1 MILGAQGSMQ
11 TACGSD
17 GSGLRADTKAAV
29 DRYVRWW
36 GALGKG
42 QFYCCDEDHSKV
54 LRATHKGGLGAA
66 KGGQN
71 IQEVRDSRFRTRDKG
86 GRGMPSDLDE
96 HDVHVQPDEVGP
108 LAAYLAAEVAQVPVE
123 DLDGRALE
131 GLPGLDVSLGR
142 PRMDLRSTRG
152 KRQPTAAVV
161 QRCFCLLC
169 YPDESLWAWKDGM
182 SGEEMQAH
190 LAASHPRETFP
201 CGCPDRGCRCEGA
214 KYRTIHLQKVLE
226 STRVGGSNL
235 PSKFVRVDAPETV
248 DPPAAEPA
256 TEGAGQQGAAA
267 AAADE
272 EAAWRALRDRCR
284 VVQPT
289 VVFGDTAAAVDV
301 PYRFA
306 TLLGMDTHF
315 LNGVDLAAFQK
326 LKARREMP
334 GDHAVV
340 ALFLANFDVLGAAYF
355 RGIALLHQDHK
366 RDMGKIAGRSSG
378 GAAKAKGAFPM
389 QDSTIVSYLEN
400 WREVLVYLLR
410 RFLIHTRKM
419 TYDAGHLPRID
430 WSTQET
436 QLPLEISTTIMPTV
450 FPRRSVLDAFIDL
463 VCFAEARLETPAAD
477 AGAAGWLDKLLTVSL
492 ALSEDIVAGDKFA
505 CALVGATAASCTRA
519 DGVKHP
525 TVASKGISGIIAC
538 VKATFVAWSHRESA
552 LWSTGA
558 DWDFAYTM
566 FARPYFAYF
575 STRPGALTS
584 RPGSY
589 VPITALACLYEC
601 RNVGIE
607 ESFNTAGLTTTAL
620 RDGGQTAIHGAN
632 SELNIHDFRAANGQ
646 QIARLHRCLVDLL
659 LLDAAGLP
667 EQASVPA
674 MQAFIDND
682 VPFPD
687 ITDDWT
693 DRESGTSAY
702 TQTFGKDGP
711 PLLLD
716 RVWDGDRRRAWTTPD
731 RVSGGVRFRQDA
743 TAAYFRQVHAFLGD
757 LLVTAFLLA
766 GVQSRGT
773 EFLTMRHTNTP
784 QHGQRNL
791 FWFGNMCQWGA
802 EIRYHKGD
810 NDTEAGDSAWHFF
823 PPHLSYV
830 ISYYLLYVQP
840 FTQVL
845 IQEMAGGATVDHS
858 PFLCG
863 TAPDAQRSRVLA
875 GEIRRMMDRVPP
887 SDLMQ
892 ALAGC
897 SGAAR
902 AAVAQEEMGDD
913 YADDDG
919 DESRLD
925 GEYAYDKADPSNA
938 RLGHC
943 WPRRPGGEDDGDMLG
958 QLETLCRTLRGLA
971 RDSAMADAVDAG
983 DGGSLAGIT
992 IGSGTGLVTSLWETA
1007 APQQVPPRRASAGPS
1022 DFSPGFWNNRKFYIE
1037 LARFFERRLGTK
1049 IGIASLRHIME
1060 IWARHLTEGLRE
1072 DAASL
1077 STVQG
1082 MTDCLL
1088 GAMHEQAGHSDRTA
1102 AIKYALSQPF
1112 LHWGRGR
1119 EKIGRHARASMVMHA
1134 FLLSDDMV
1142 GRPMTPTLL
1151 TRLSESPNDLGAEA
1165 DAGRLR
1171 ALLTSRDAVVQMNRL
1186 CAGDRAVNDQPLA
1199 FLQACCGV
1207 GGHGASFKPA
1217 QEGALRFA
1225 YDGRPLSVVV
1235 LPTGGGKTI
1244 VAFAGARLPGRG
1256 VTLLVVPF
1264 ANLLEAMRRRAAA
1277 AGILAL
1283 TSEQLS
1289 AREAAFHHGTKML
1302 ICTPEALHTASSSPS
1317 DFAAIVQRLVDEH
1330 LLDRVVLDE
1339 YHNLLV
1345 SMFQD
1350 FRRPFLHILHRLAA
1364 VPRWIVLTA
1373 TLPPTH
1379 ETFLVKTLRL
1389 ARDGY
1394 YRPIE
1399 AAKEA
1404 TLLPAPHDAG
1414 LDPPD
1419 GRGPQRHVDAVF
1431 RASVERSN
1439 LSYRVRTYRALHD
1452 LVDSLACEITTRNTV
1467 TGHLPRPPKTI
1478 VLLFMDVASATV
1490 VADGLGRVLVCA
1502 AHHYKGDRRR
1512 QDAVRQALQ
1521 EYEDAPD
1528 AYATATATAPAGRV
1542 APEMAA
1548 AWRLE
1553 DVPCLVGTSVIGES
1567 QDVGADAVICV
1578 QGFPIGA
1585 TTLDQ
1590 GFGRGARDGRPGT
1603 ATCFYK
1609 QGDADDAL
1617 IAPARHAGADV
1628 TADEVG
1634 MAETRESKAVVA
1646 QFLSTSQCRRV
1657 PLATYFNWASRR
1669 TRCDSL
1675 TGDLLCDLCE
1685 DRKNDG
1691 AAADTADAEGAG
1703 RATPARPTVHRA
1715 PPTPPADPA
1724 GPRRKLPAG
1733 WQQTGGGADRRKR
1746 VRRLDRD
1753 DAAARPKK
1761 APPQTMTPSQ
1771 EAHRHHRLP
1780 GDETSARGPRSHT
1793 LAPASSRAVRKPE
1806 SATLQVDYGNPP
1818 WDATEEPDNGDGNDD
1833 NDDDDDNIV
1842 YSRARTHARI
1852 RCAGPMQ
1859 PLAQA
1864 ATGSSNLRRMQ
1875 PSSEVVQR
1883 SGSKLQAYND
1893 LPYIEML
1900 YGEEAFCIVCRVLQ
1914 GCIADGHMSDECS
1927 LLEQD
1932 VGSGV
1937 KLKGALRKVLEAMKD
1952 KSVKM
1957 PNATCWKCCRPQPGP
1972 GAEDPLPRYICRGM
1986 VRGAFVCRSP
1996 GTEYH
2001 DRSRDYR
2008 GADGA
2013 GRYPS
2018 LGVAFCLLLLLQDRK
2033 RTAGVLRMLGAPTS
2047 FVACFDV
2054 GSEAAAA
2061 AAGQTG
2067 QSLDWWQDPSR
2078 LRDVVRA
2085 RVRSGEGNEWKEL
2098 LQRKGLCTRR
2108 NCELA
2113 LFVLFVAHSLGLRA
2127 RDGNR
2132 VRRWEDVVAARNSS
2146 PPLSSQMHQPVVRQ
2160 REQQDAGHD
2169 WAF

>member
-1 MILGAQGSMQ
+1 G
-11 TACGSD
+11 
-17 GSGLRADTKAAV
+17 
-29 DRYVRWW
+29 DR
-36 GALGKG
+36 
-42 QFYCCDEDHSKV
+42 
-54 LRATHKGGLGAA
+54 GG
-66 KGGQN
+66 
-71 IQEVRDSRFRTRDKG
+71 
-86 GRGMPSDLDE
+86 
-96 HDVHVQPDEVGP
+96 GP
-108 LAAYLAAEVAQVPVE
+108 
-123 DLDGRALE
+123 
-131 GLPGLDVSLGR
+131 
-142 PRMDLRSTRG
+142 TRG
-152 KRQPTAAVV
+152 
-161 QRCFCLLC
+161 
-169 YPDESLWAWKDGM
+169 
-182 SGEEMQAH
+182 
-190 LAASHPRETFP
+190 
-201 CGCPDRGCRCEGA
+201 
-214 KYRTIHLQKVLE
+214 
-226 STRVGGSNL
+226 GG
-235 PSKFVRVDAPETV
+235 
-248 DPPAAEPA
+248 
-256 TEGAGQQGAAA
+256 

-355 RGIALLHQDHK
+355 RGIALLHQ
-366 RDMGKIAGRSSG
+366 
-378 GAAKAKGAFPM
+378 
-389 QDSTIVSYLEN
+389 
-400 WREVLVYLLR
+400 
-410 RFLIHTRKM
+410 
-419 TYDAGHLPRID
+419 
-430 WSTQET
+430 
-436 QLPLEISTTIMPTV
+436 
-450 FPRRSVLDAFIDL
+450 
-463 VCFAEARLETPAAD
+463 
-477 AGAAGWLDKLLTVSL
+477 
-492 ALSEDIVAGDKFA
+492 
-505 CALVGATAASCTRA
+505 
-519 DGVKHP
+519 
-525 TVASKGISGIIAC
+525 GISGIIAC

-716 RVWDGDRRRAWTTPD
+716 RV
-731 RVSGGVRFRQDA
+731 
-743 TAAYFRQVHAFLGD
+743 HAFLGD

-773 EFLTMRHTNTP
+773 EFLTMRHTNTPP

-992 IGSGTGLVTSLWETA
+992 NGSGTGLVTSLWETA

-1102 AIKYALSQPF
+1102 AIK
-1112 LHWGRGR
+1112 
-1119 EKIGRHARASMVMHA
+1119 HARASMVMHA

-1452 LVDSLACEITTRNTV
+1452 LVDGLACEITTRNT
-1467 TGHLPRPPKTI
+1467 
-1478 VLLFMDVASATV
+1478 
-1490 VADGLGRVLVCA
+1490 
-1502 AHHYKGDRRR
+1502 
-1512 QDAVRQALQ
+1512 
-1521 EYEDAPD
+1521 
-1528 AYATATATAPAGRV
+1528 
-1542 APEMAA
+1542 
-1548 AWRLE
+1548 
-1553 DVPCLVGTSVIGES
+1553 
-1567 QDVGADAVICV
+1567 
-1578 QGFPIGA
+1578 
-1585 TTLDQ
+1585 
-1590 GFGRGARDGRPGT
+1590 
-1603 ATCFYK
+1603 
-1609 QGDADDAL
+1609 
-1617 IAPARHAGADV
+1617 
-1628 TADEVG
+1628 
-1634 MAETRESKAVVA
+1634 
-1646 QFLSTSQCRRV
+1646 
-1657 PLATYFNWASRR
+1657 
-1669 TRCDSL
+1669 
-1675 TGDLLCDLCE
+1675 
-1685 DRKNDG
+1685 
-1691 AAADTADAEGAG
+1691 
-1703 RATPARPTVHRA
+1703 
-1715 PPTPPADPA
+1715 
-1724 GPRRKLPAG
+1724 
-1733 WQQTGGGADRRKR
+1733 
-1746 VRRLDRD
+1746 
-1753 DAAARPKK
+1753 
-1761 APPQTMTPSQ
+1761 
-1771 EAHRHHRLP
+1771 
-1780 GDETSARGPRSHT
+1780 
-1793 LAPASSRAVRKPE
+1793 
-1806 SATLQVDYGNPP
+1806 
-1818 WDATEEPDNGDGNDD
+1818 
-1833 NDDDDDNIV
+1833 
-1842 YSRARTHARI
+1842 
-1852 RCAGPMQ
+1852 
-1859 PLAQA
+1859 
-1864 ATGSSNLRRMQ
+1864 
-1875 PSSEVVQR
+1875 
-1883 SGSKLQAYND
+1883 
-1893 LPYIEML
+1893 
-1900 YGEEAFCIVCRVLQ
+1900 
-1914 GCIADGHMSDECS
+1914 
-1927 LLEQD
+1927 
-1932 VGSGV
+1932 
-1937 KLKGALRKVLEAMKD
+1937 
-1952 KSVKM
+1952 
-1957 PNATCWKCCRPQPGP
+1957 
-1972 GAEDPLPRYICRGM
+1972 
-1986 VRGAFVCRSP
+1986 
-1996 GTEYH
+1996 
-2001 DRSRDYR
+2001 
-2008 GADGA
+2008 
-2013 GRYPS
+2013 
-2018 LGVAFCLLLLLQDRK
+2018 
-2033 RTAGVLRMLGAPTS
+2033 
-2047 FVACFDV
+2047 
-2054 GSEAAAA
+2054 
-2061 AAGQTG
+2061 
-2067 QSLDWWQDPSR
+2067 
-2078 LRDVVRA
+2078 
-2085 RVRSGEGNEWKEL
+2085 
-2098 LQRKGLCTRR
+2098 
-2108 NCELA
+2108 
-2113 LFVLFVAHSLGLRA
+2113 
-2127 RDGNR
+2127 
-2132 VRRWEDVVAARNSS
+2132 
-2146 PPLSSQMHQPVVRQ
+2146 
-2160 REQQDAGHD
+2160 
-2169 WAF
+2169 

>member
-1 MILGAQGSMQ
+1 
-11 TACGSD
+11 
-17 GSGLRADTKAAV
+17 
-29 DRYVRWW
+29 
-36 GALGKG
+36 
-42 QFYCCDEDHSKV
+42 
-54 LRATHKGGLGAA
+54 
-66 KGGQN
+66 
-71 IQEVRDSRFRTRDKG
+71 
-86 GRGMPSDLDE
+86 
-96 HDVHVQPDEVGP
+96 
-108 LAAYLAAEVAQVPVE
+108 
-123 DLDGRALE
+123 
-131 GLPGLDVSLGR
+131 
-142 PRMDLRSTRG
+142 
-152 KRQPTAAVV
+152 
-161 QRCFCLLC
+161 
-169 YPDESLWAWKDGM
+169 
-182 SGEEMQAH
+182 
-190 LAASHPRETFP
+190 
-201 CGCPDRGCRCEGA
+201 
-214 KYRTIHLQKVLE
+214 
-226 STRVGGSNL
+226 
-235 PSKFVRVDAPETV
+235 FVRVDAPETV
-248 DPPAAEPA
+248 NPPAAEPA
-256 TEGAGQQGAAA
+256 TEDAGQQGA

-355 RGIALLHQDHK
+355 KGIALLHQDHK

-463 VCFAEARLETPAAD
+463 
-477 AGAAGWLDKLLTVSL
+477 
-492 ALSEDIVAGDKFA
+492 
-505 CALVGATAASCTRA
+505 
-519 DGVKHP
+519 
-525 TVASKGISGIIAC
+525 
-538 VKATFVAWSHRESA
+538 
-552 LWSTGA
+552 
-558 DWDFAYTM
+558 
-566 FARPYFAYF
+566 
-575 STRPGALTS
+575 
-584 RPGSY
+584 
-589 VPITALACLYEC
+589 
-601 RNVGIE
+601 
-607 ESFNTAGLTTTAL
+607 
-620 RDGGQTAIHGAN
+620 
-632 SELNIHDFRAANGQ
+632 LNIHDFRAANGQ

-810 NDTEAGDSAWHFF
+810 NDTEAGDSARWRAA
-823 PPHLSYV
+823 
-830 ISYYLLYVQP
+830 QP
-840 FTQVL
+840 STT
-845 IQEMAGGATVDHS
+845 A

-919 DESRLD
+919 DESAWTGSTPTTRPIRPTPGWGTAGHD
-925 GEYAYDKADPSNA
+925 GQAGKTTATCLASSRRCAGRFAGWLGTARWPTLWTPAMA
-938 RLGHC
+938 RL
-943 WPRRPGGEDDGDMLG
+943 WPAS
-958 QLETLCRTLRGLA
+958 RT
-971 RDSAMADAVDAG
+971 V
-983 DGGSLAGIT
+983 
-992 IGSGTGLVTSLWETA
+992 
-1007 APQQVPPRRASAGPS
+1007 PVPPRRASAGPS

-1102 AIKYALSQPF
+1102 AIK
-1112 LHWGRGR
+1112 
-1119 EKIGRHARASMVMHA
+1119 
-1134 FLLSDDMV
+1134 
-1142 GRPMTPTLL
+1142 
-1151 TRLSESPNDLGAEA
+1151 
-1165 DAGRLR
+1165 

-1186 CAGDRAVNDQPLA
+1186 CAGDRAVNDQPLV

-1339 YHNLLV
+1339 YHNLLI

-1452 LVDSLACEITTRNTV
+1452 LVDGLACEITTRNTV

-1685 DRKNDG
+1685 DRKNDR
-1691 AAADTADAEGAG
+1691 AAADTADAEGTG
-1703 RATPARPTVHRA
+1703 RATPARPTVHCA

-1724 GPRRKLPAG
+1724 GLRRKLPAG

-1761 APPQTMTPSQ
+1761 APPQTMTPTQ

-1780 GDETSARGPRSHT
+1780 GDEPSARGPRGHT
-1793 LAPASSRAVRKPE
+1793 LAPASPRAVRKPE
-1806 SATLQVDYGNPP
+1806 SATLQVDCGNPP
-1818 WDATEEPDNGDGNDD
+1818 WDATEEPDNDDGNNDNDDDDNDD
-1833 NDDDDDNIV
+1833 NNNNDDDDNIV

>member
-1 MILGAQGSMQ
+1 MAS
-11 TACGSD
+11 ACSSD

-71 IQEVRDSRFRTRDKG
+71 IQEVTDHLRHQ
-86 GRGMPSDLDE
+86 

-108 LAAYLAAEVAQVPVE
+108 LVAYLAAEVAQVPVE

-256 TEGAGQQGAAA
+256 TEDTGQQGAAA
-267 AAADE
+267 VDE

-340 ALFLANFDVLGAAYF
+340 ALFLVNFDVLGAAYF
-355 RGIALLHQDHK
+355 KGIALLHQDHK

-477 AGAAGWLDKLLTVSL
+477 AGSAGWLDKLLTVSL

-620 RDGGQTAIHGAN
+620 RDGGQTAVHGAN
-632 SELNIHDFRAANGQ
+632 SELNIHDFRAANGR
-646 QIARLHRCLVDLL
+646 QIAHLHRCLVDLL
-659 LLDAAGLP
+659 LLDAAALP

-674 MQAFIDND
+674 MQALIDNN

-702 TQTFGKDGP
+702 TQTFGRDGP

-716 RVWDGDRRRAWTTPD
+716 RVWDGDRRRVWTTPD
-731 RVSGGVRFRQDA
+731 LVSGGVRFRQDT

-845 IQEMAGGATVDHS
+845 IQEMAGGVTVDHS

-875 GEIRRMMDRVPP
+875 GEIRRMIDRVPP

-925 GEYAYDKADPSNA
+925 GEHAYDKADPSNA

-958 QLETLCRTLRGLA
+958 QLETLCRTLRRLA
-971 RDSAMADAVDAG
+971 RDSATADAVDAG

-992 IGSGTGLVTSLWETA
+992 NGSGTGLGTSLWETA
-1007 APQQVPPRRASAGPS
+1007 APQQVPPRRPSAGPS
-1022 DFSPGFWNNRKFYIE
+1022 AFSPGFWNNRKFYIE

-1151 TRLSESPNDLGAEA
+1151 ARLSESPNDLGAEA

-1317 DFAAIVQRLVDEH
+1317 DFAAVVQRLVDEH

-1399 AAKEA
+1399 EAKEA
-1404 TLLPAPHDAG
+1404 TLLPAPYDAG
-1414 LDPPD
+1414 LDPSD

-1452 LVDSLACEITTRNTV
+1452 LIDGLACEITTRNEV

-1512 QDAVRQALQ
+1512 QEAVRQALQ
-1521 EYEDAPD
+1521 DYEDAPD
-1528 AYATATATAPAGRV
+1528 AYATATAPAGRV
-1542 APEMAA
+1542 APELAA

-1609 QGDADDAL
+1609 QGDADDAF

-1634 MAETRESKAVVA
+1634 MAETQESKAVVA

-1685 DRKNDG
+1685 ERKNNG
-1691 AAADTADAEGAG
+1691 AAADAADAQGAW

-1733 WQQTGGGADRRKR
+1733 WQQTGDGADRRKR

-1753 DAAARPKK
+1753 DTAARPKK
-1761 APPQTMTPSQ
+1761 VPPQTMTPSQ

-1780 GDETSARGPRSHT
+1780 GDDTSARGSRSHT
-1793 LAPASSRAVRKPE
+1793 LAPALPQAVRRPE
-1806 SATLQVDYGNPP
+1806 SATLQ
-1818 WDATEEPDNGDGNDD
+1818 
-1833 NDDDDDNIV
+1833 
-1842 YSRARTHARI
+1842 H
-1852 RCAGPMQ
+1852 
-1859 PLAQA
+1859 
-1864 ATGSSNLRRMQ
+1864 SS
-1875 PSSEVVQR
+1875 
-1883 SGSKLQAYND
+1883 SKLQAYND
-1893 LPYIEML
+1893 LPYIEIL
-1900 YGEEAFCIVCRVLQ
+1900 YGEEAFCIVCKVLQ
-1914 GCIADGHMSDECS
+1914 GCIADDHMSDECS

-1937 KLKGALRKVLEAMKD
+1937 KLKGALRKVLDAMKD

-1957 PNATCWKCCRPQPGP
+1957 PNGTC
-1972 GAEDPLPRYICRGM
+1972 
-1986 VRGAFVCRSP
+1986 
-1996 GTEYH
+1996 
-2001 DRSRDYR
+2001 
-2008 GADGA
+2008 
-2013 GRYPS
+2013 
-2018 LGVAFCLLLLLQDRK
+2018 
-2033 RTAGVLRMLGAPTS
+2033 APTS

-2054 GSEAAAA
+2054 GGEAAAA
-2061 AAGQTG
+2061 EAGQTG
-2067 QSLDWWQDPSR
+2067 QSLGWWQDQSR

-2098 LQRKGLCTRR
+2098 LQRKGLSTRR

-2113 LFVLFVAHSLGLRA
+2113 LFVLFVGHSLGLRA
-2127 RDGNR
+2127 RDGNKA
-2132 VRRWEDVVAARNSS
+2132 RRWEDVVAARNSS
-2146 PPLSSQMHQPVVRQ
+2146 PPLSGQMHQPVVRQ
-2160 REQQDAGHD
+2160 RREQDASHD

>member
-1 MILGAQGSMQ
+1 MQ

-71 IQEVRDSRFRTRDKG
+71 IQEGADVKAHRQVTDHLRHQ
-86 GRGMPSDLDE
+86 

-190 LAASHPRETFP
+190 LAASHP
-201 CGCPDRGCRCEGA
+201 RCEGA

-1199 FLQACCGV
+1199 FLQACCG
-1207 GGHGASFKPA
+1207 
-1217 QEGALRFA
+1217 
-1225 YDGRPLSVVV
+1225 
-1235 LPTGGGKTI
+1235 
-1244 VAFAGARLPGRG
+1244 
-1256 VTLLVVPF
+1256 
-1264 ANLLEAMRRRAAA
+1264 
-1277 AGILAL
+1277 
-1283 TSEQLS
+1283 
-1289 AREAAFHHGTKML
+1289 
-1302 ICTPEALHTASSSPS
+1302 
-1317 DFAAIVQRLVDEH
+1317 
-1330 LLDRVVLDE
+1330 
-1339 YHNLLV
+1339 
-1345 SMFQD
+1345 
-1350 FRRPFLHILHRLAA
+1350 
-1364 VPRWIVLTA
+1364 
-1373 TLPPTH
+1373 
-1379 ETFLVKTLRL
+1379 
-1389 ARDGY
+1389 
-1394 YRPIE
+1394 
-1399 AAKEA
+1399 EA
-1404 TLLPAPHDAG
+1404 TLLPAPHNAS

-1467 TGHLPRPPKTI
+1467 TGHLPQPPKTI

-1490 VADGLGRVLVCA
+1490 VADGLGCVLVCA

-1553 DVPCLVGTSVIGES
+1553 DVPCLVGTSVIGEL

-1685 DRKNDG
+1685 DRKNDR
-1691 AAADTADAEGAG
+1691 AAADTTDAEGAG

-1715 PPTPPADPA
+1715 PPTLPADPA
-1724 GPRRKLPAG
+1724 GPRRKLLAG

-1793 LAPASSRAVRKPE
+1793 LAPASSRA
-1806 SATLQVDYGNPP
+1806 
-1818 WDATEEPDNGDGNDD
+1818 
-1833 NDDDDDNIV
+1833 
-1842 YSRARTHARI
+1842 RA
-1852 RCAGPMQ
+1852 
-1859 PLAQA
+1859 L
-1864 ATGSSNLRRMQ
+1864 
-1875 PSSEVVQR
+1875 
-1883 SGSKLQAYND
+1883 
-1893 LPYIEML
+1893 L
-1900 YGEEAFCIVCRVLQ
+1900 YR
-1914 GCIADGHMSDECS
+1914 
-1927 LLEQD
+1927 
-1932 VGSGV
+1932 
-1937 KLKGALRKVLEAMKD
+1937 
-1952 KSVKM
+1952 
-1957 PNATCWKCCRPQPGP
+1957 
-1972 GAEDPLPRYICRGM
+1972 
-1986 VRGAFVCRSP
+1986 
-1996 GTEYH
+1996 
-2001 DRSRDYR
+2001 
-2008 GADGA
+2008 
-2013 GRYPS
+2013 
-2018 LGVAFCLLLLLQDRK
+2018 
-2033 RTAGVLRMLGAPTS
+2033 
-2047 FVACFDV
+2047 
-2054 GSEAAAA
+2054 
-2061 AAGQTG
+2061 
-2067 QSLDWWQDPSR
+2067 
-2078 LRDVVRA
+2078 
-2085 RVRSGEGNEWKEL
+2085 
-2098 LQRKGLCTRR
+2098 
-2108 NCELA
+2108 
-2113 LFVLFVAHSLGLRA
+2113 
-2127 RDGNR
+2127 
-2132 VRRWEDVVAARNSS
+2132 
-2146 PPLSSQMHQPVVRQ
+2146 
-2160 REQQDAGHD
+2160 
-2169 WAF
+2169 